1 MGAAMYPF
9 FHPHFEQ
16 FMCIQPDGTDLTTR
30 SMVLPEKPP
39 WPSNPLHRPDPAF
52 LHFYLPAM
60 ASLFLCYL
68 ASALKKNLSSYPVQS
83 QICVCH
89 PLSVPRTTWKHPGV
103 SCRMRPLP
111 LASFRHQVCE
121 IKPRGMQEE
130 TFLWILNNGLF
141 FQTRKHS
148 L

>member
-1 MGAAMYPF
+1 MGSAMHPF

-68 ASALKKNLSSYPVQS
+68 ASALKKKISAAILFRVKYVFATHCQ
-83 QICVCH
+83 C
-89 PLSVPRTTWKHPGV
+89 PGPPGNILGFPGG
-103 SCRMRPLP
+103 SG
-111 LASFRHQVCE
+111 H
-121 IKPRGMQEE
+121 
-130 TFLWILNNGLF
+130 FLWLALDI
-141 FQTRKHS
+141 RCVK
-148 L
+148 